1 MGEFRAVVI
10 GAGGFARDLAP
21 EARFCKHLRITG
33 AWDSNAEAVKG
44 FTSSFGGKAYA
55 TLEEVLADKSVDGVL
70 VITPNDTHKE
80 LVEKAA
86 RASKHVFVEK
96 PIANTVADGRAQ
108 MKATSDAGVTLFVGH
123 LARRYSAVRMA
134 KKMIDSGELGRLV
147 MIEGHIAH
155 NGGLFLKPEEWRW
168 YRNRCPG
175 GPLMQLAVHTADSFN
190 YLFGRVRSVSAKVG
204 RLATPAEI
212 DDVGVLILEYE
223 NGALGYIGTAYT
235 VPSSGFMNIN
245 GTEAMIEC
253 GRRGGDV
260 LVRRKSGAVET
271 HTTTVESNPFAEE
284 LDEFAIS
291 AQTGARPET
300 GGPEGLD
307 ALAVILAAIESARRG
322 SVVTTE
328 EILKA

>member
-1 MGEFRAVVI
+1 
-10 GAGGFARDLAP
+10 
-21 EARFCKHLRITG
+21 
-33 AWDSNAEAVKG
+33 
-44 FTSSFGGKAYA
+44 
-55 TLEEVLADKSVDGVL
+55 LEEVLADKSVDGVL
-70 VITPNDTHKE
+70 VITPNDTHRE
-80 LVEKAA
+80 IVEKAA
-86 RASKHVFVEK
+86 RAGKHVFVEK

-108 MKATSDAGVTLFVGH
+108 IKATSDAGVTLFVGH
-123 LARRYSAVRMA
+123 LARRSSGVRMA
-134 KKMIDSGELGRLV
+134 KKMIDAGEAGRLI

-155 NGGLFLKPEEWRW
+155 NGGLFLTPDQWRW

-175 GPLMQLAVHTADSFN
+175 GPLMQLAVHTVDTFN
-190 YLFGRVRSVSAKVG
+190 YLCGRVRSVSAKVG

-212 DDVGVLILEYE
+212 DDVGLMILEYE
-223 NGALGYIGTAYT
+223 NGALGYVGTAYT
-235 VPSSGFMNIN
+235 VPSSGFMNIY
-245 GTEAMIEC
+245 GTEAVIEC

-271 HTTTVESNPFAEE
+271 RNPMIEANPLAEE

-322 SVVTTE
+322 SAVTTE